1 MNQADYMT
9 DIENGLKLWLREVHD
24 VKADSAQINE
34 SEVER
39 AMYDGCE
46 TCGYGGEQD
55 TVSFTIS
62 YYEATTYGSVQLDG
76 LSTDFLPELLPYIY
90 RARGI
95 V

>member
-1 MNQADYMT
+1 
-9 DIENGLKLWLREVHD
+9 
-24 VKADSAQINE
+24 
-34 SEVER
+34 
-39 AMYDGCE
+39 MYDGCE

-62 YYEATTYGSVQLDG
+62 YYEATTYGSVQLGG
-76 LSTDFLPELLPYIY
+76 LSTDFLPELLPYIC